1 MSIVLQVE
9 LKPNYVYLRC
19 RGAFRSD
26 ALLDVWESAFRAA
39 IDEGRK
45 AVLVDLRDW
54 EGAPLTT
61 IERYEQGVRIAEV
74 QQRVGLAILIAVVGH
89 EPLVDPERFGE
100 TVSKNRGG
108 FGAVFTDIDE
118 AVNWIEGE
126 ARQ

>member
-1 MSIVLQVE
+1 MSIDLQVE
-9 LKPNYVYLRC
+9 LKPTYVHLHC

-26 ALLDVWESAFRAA
+26 ALLEVWESALRVA
-39 IDEGRK
+39 IDDGRK
-45 AVLVDLRDW
+45 AVLIDLRDL

-61 IERYEQGVRIAEV
+61 IERYEQGVRVAEV
-74 QQRVGLAILIAVVGH
+74 QQRVGLGILIAVVGH
-89 EPLVDPERFGE
+89 ESLVDPERFGE